1 MNNAATADDLPCK
14 RKSCPSD
21 GDTGACI
28 AAGQKACSPVDSGI
42 TLAGILKGKIRAWV
56 IERAIVI
63 LFVGLIIAIMHF
75 WLGLIR

>member
-14 RKSCPSD
+14 RKSCLSD
-21 GDTGACI
+21 GDPGAPI
-28 AAGQKACSPVDSGI
+28 APGQTACSPADSGK
-42 TLAGILKGKIRAWV
+42 TLKGILKEKIRAWV
-56 IERAIVI
+56 VERAIVI